1 MQREDMPGKIN
12 VNSNSGKK
20 GGKSIVHILKSKGV
34 EVSDQGKALISF
46 SHDKSYITPVRP
58 LAVAFPKNK
67 EQVAAILR
75 ICDKNRV
82 KVTAVGGGSSLTGS
96 SIPLNGGIAISM
108 ERLNRIIEINI
119 EDGFAIAEPNV
130 TIEELN
136 KKLERYGYFYPP
148 DPASAHMATIGGSIS
163 TNAGGLKALMYGS
176 TKHWVL
182 DTELVLT
189 SGEVIRTGSSTLK
202 MSRGYDLTALVCGS
216 EGTLGIVTQATLKIA
231 KRPEASGIIISYFG
245 SIKNL
250 AEAVGQLKKQ
260 GAPLIMAEFMDQ
272 ASLLEFMHARKK
284 RTPKN
289 ANYVLLTSV
298 SGAGKN
304 DAIAKACIKIISEHK
319 PVKQEYLRK
328 NKEII
333 QIYSARR
340 ELHEKMVEEAHMEGK
355 DIIIGDVIVPPSRLA
370 PALLEIEHEIKL
382 SGQRA
387 ALFGHIG
394 DGNIHSNVYFTPIDK
409 KGIREVMKLQER
421 IGRIALKNGGSVS
434 AEHGIGLEKKALLIE
449 ELKSKDSE
457 RILGIMKEI
466 KKAFDPNG
474 ILNPGKIF
482 DM

>member
-1 MQREDMPGKIN
+1 MPGKIN
-12 VNSNSGKK
+12 TDSNVRGKV
-20 GGKSIVHILKSKGV
+20 GKHIV
-34 EVSDQGKALISF
+34 EVLREAGIETSDQGKALISF
-46 SHDKSYITPVRP
+46 SHDKSYIMPVKP
-58 LAVAFPKNK
+58 IAVTFPKNK
-67 EQVAAILR
+67 EQVATILR
-75 ICDKNRV
+75 ICNKNRV
-82 KVTAVGGGSSLTGS
+82 KVTAVGGSSSLTGS

-108 ERLNRIIEINI
+108 ERMNRIIEINI
-119 EDGFAIAEPNV
+119 EDGFARAEPNV

-182 DTELVLT
+182 DTELVLA
-189 SGEVIRTGSSTLK
+189 SGEIIRTGSSTLK

-231 KRPEASGIIISYFG
+231 KKPESSGITISYFN
-245 SIKNL
+245 SIKDL
-250 AEAVGQLKKQ
+250 AEAVGDLKKH
-260 GAPLIMAEFMDQ
+260 GMPLIMAEFMDR
-272 ASLLEFMHARKK
+272 ASLLEFTHARKK
-284 RTPKN
+284 MTPKN
-289 ANYVLLTSV
+289 ANYLLLTSV
-298 SGAGKN
+298 SSTGKN
-304 DAIAKACIKIISEHK
+304 DAIAKSCIKIIREYK
-319 PVKQEYLRK
+319 PVKQEYVRK
-328 NKEII
+328 NREIK

-340 ELHEKMVEEAHMEGK
+340 ELHEKMVGEAHMEGK
-355 DIIIGDVIVPPSRLA
+355 DIIIGDIIVPPSRLA
-370 PALLEIEHEIKL
+370 PALLEIEREIKN
-382 SGQRA
+382 SGQRV

-421 IGRIALKNGGSVS
+421 IGRIALKNNGSVS
-434 AEHGIGLEKKALLIE
+434 AEHGIGLEKKNLLIE
-449 ELKSKDSE
+449 ELRSKDSE

-482 DM
+482 DL